1 MRLRV
6 EHLGPLREADV
17 DLSQN
22 LIVLTGPN
30 NMGKTWFAWTVYAL
44 VRGARHTK
52 LPPSEAYKLTRES
65 PKLTLRPEQYEP
77 LAESLVAET
86 AAKVTRELADV
97 FASTRA
103 FFASTRLQWTVPAR
117 EIKQDDRAPDGRT
130 AMIEIDISK
139 GSDAVY
145 AEWSQTP
152 VGMLVE
158 LVASAL
164 VRVNKEEPPLDIE
177 ETASTVNFA
186 LSFLCRVTLG
196 LSGDTTLFPAE
207 RLAVNL
213 FARELAAS
221 RSELVDEALEAEEK
235 GLDPAAVIR
244 RAGRFPMPIRDS
256 LSTASRLDRLSRR
269 ESPFADLAEELERTL
284 LGGAVR
290 ATERGELHFAPHGSE
305 VSLPVHMSAS
315 VVKSLASLTFYFR
328 HLAQRGA
335 FLIIDE
341 PELNLHPDA
350 QRKVARF
357 LGKVINRGFKVMI
370 STHSDF
376 VVRELGHL
384 VMLGNA
390 GEEGRALARELG
402 YDVEALLTPEKVG
415 AWLFNEGTAT
425 RIPVDGSGFG
435 VRTIDDEIAQMSA
448 DSQRIYARLLG

>member
-6 EHLGPLREADV
+6 ENLGPLREADV
-17 DLSQN
+17 DLSQS

-44 VRGARHTK
+44 MRQAARTL
-52 LPPSEAYKLTRES
+52 LPVADEYKLTRES
-65 PKLTLRPEQYEP
+65 PTLTLGQEQYEA
-77 LAESLVAET
+77 LAAQLVELT
-86 AAKVTRELADV
+86 TAKVTEGLPDV

-103 FFASTRLQWTVPAR
+103 FFSNASLQWSVGEQEILQGDDSPQKILAKTVAQLSRGGVIRGERRRTPP
-117 EIKQDDRAPDGRT
+117 EIRVWLAP
-130 AMIEIDISK
+130 S
-139 GSDAVY
+139 
-145 AEWSQTP
+145 
-152 VGMLVE
+152 
-158 LVASAL
+158 ASVSATG
-164 VRVNKEEPPLDIE
+164 EPSPLDFDEI
-177 ETASTVNFA
+177 ASTVASA
-186 LSFLCRVTLG
+186 LSFLCRVEQEA
-196 LSGDTTLFPAE
+196 SRIATLFPAE

-221 RSELVDEALEAEEK
+221 RSELVNEALEAEGK
-235 GLDPAAVIR
+235 GTDPASLIR
-244 RAGRFPMPIRDS
+244 RAGRFPLPIRDS
-256 LSTASRLDRLSRR
+256 LSTASRLDAWSHL
-269 ESPFADLAEELERTL
+269 ESEYADLAAELERSL
-284 LGGAVR
+284 LGGSIR
-290 ATERGELHFAPHGSE
+290 ATEYGELHFAPHNTD

-328 HLAQRGA
+328 HIARDGD

-384 VMLGNA
+384 VMLGSA
-390 GEEGRALARELG
+390 GEEGKALARELG
-402 YDVEALLTPEKVG
+402 YDVESLLTPDKVG

-425 RIPVDGSGFG
+425 RIPVDSAGFG
-435 VRTIDDEIAQMSA
+435 VRTIDDEITQMNA
-448 DSQRIYARLLG
+448 DSQRIYARLQG